1 MYSIFS
7 QHGNALERRFRGE
20 LLRIEPW
27 GEKSFRVRATCLPQ
41 LQPDNWALDN
51 QAPAQDAPVCI
62 RIDEQTR
69 TASITY
75 GTLRAEIDP
84 DGVLSFWEQDRLL
97 LKEYDRHRN
106 DLDRYC
112 SPLNISS
119 REFSP
124 LPGGDWG
131 LTVRFEGRDGE
142 KIYGMG
148 QYQHG
153 YLDQKGC
160 TLELAHRNTQCSVPF
175 AVSSLGYGFLW
186 NNPAIG
192 SVTFGKN
199 QTEWKAQVTRQMDY
213 WLTAGETPA
222 EIEERYASLVGKA
235 PMMPEYGLGFWQCKL
250 RYQTQEELLSVARE
264 YKRRGI
270 PVNVIVIDFFHWTNH
285 GEWKFDPVY
294 WPDPEG
300 MIRELKE
307 MGILLMVS
315 VWPTVAKDS
324 ENYEEMAARDLLVR
338 SDRGL
343 GSHMEFLGNTV
354 FFDATNPEARAFI
367 WEKVKKNYYEKGV
380 KIFWLDE
387 AEPEYGPYDFDI
399 FRYHDGPA
407 LRVSNEYP
415 KMFARAFYEG
425 MQAEGQENIVNL
437 LRCAWVGSQKYGAL
451 VWSGDVDSSF
461 RALREQ
467 LSAGLNMGMAGI
479 PWWTTDIGGFLGGNP
494 DDPDFREC
502 LVRWFQFGTFSPVMR
517 LHGERVPHRKPLS
530 EQRGGGQFFSGADN
544 EIWSFGE
551 ENTPILEKYI
561 FLREAMRPYT
571 RLLMQQA
578 HEAGTPVMRTLFY
591 MYPDDPTAWEIQ
603 DEYLFGGDVL
613 VAPILFEG
621 QRSRRVYLPGKDT
634 WKNAHTGESFAGG
647 QWVEAEAPLDVI
659 PVFLREGG
667 AADFTL

>member
-1 MYSIFS
+1 
-7 QHGNALERRFRGE
+7 
-20 LLRIEPW
+20 
-27 GEKSFRVRATCLPQ
+27 
-41 LQPDNWALDN
+41 
-51 QAPAQDAPVCI
+51 
-62 RIDEQTR
+62 
-69 TASITY
+69 
-75 GTLRAEIDP
+75 
-84 DGVLSFWEQDRLL
+84 
-97 LKEYDRHRN
+97 
-106 DLDRYC
+106 
-112 SPLNISS
+112 
-119 REFSP
+119 
-124 LPGGDWG
+124 
-131 LTVRFEGRDGE
+131 
-142 KIYGMG
+142 
-148 QYQHG
+148 
-153 YLDQKGC
+153 
-160 TLELAHRNTQCSVPF
+160 
-175 AVSSLGYGFLW
+175 
-186 NNPAIG
+186 
-192 SVTFGKN
+192 
-199 QTEWKAQVTRQMDY
+199 MDY
-213 WLTAGETPA
+213 WLAAGDTPA

-235 PMMPEYGLGFWQCKL
+235 PVMPEYGLGFWQCKL

-307 MGILLMVS
+307 MGTLLMVS
-315 VWPTVAKDS
+315 VWPTIAKDS

-354 FFDATNPEARAFI
+354 FFDATNSEARAFI

-437 LRCAWVGSQKYGAL
+437 LRCVWVGSQKYGAL
-451 VWSGDVDSSF
+451 VWSGDMDSSF

-467 LSAGLNMGMAGI
+467 LPAGLNMGLAGI

-544 EIWSFGE
+544 DIWNFGK

-561 FLREAMRPYT
+561 FLRETMRPYT

-621 QRSRRVYLPGKDT
+621 
-634 WKNAHTGESFAGG
+634 
-647 QWVEAEAPLDVI
+647 
-659 PVFLREGG
+659 
-667 AADFTL
+667 